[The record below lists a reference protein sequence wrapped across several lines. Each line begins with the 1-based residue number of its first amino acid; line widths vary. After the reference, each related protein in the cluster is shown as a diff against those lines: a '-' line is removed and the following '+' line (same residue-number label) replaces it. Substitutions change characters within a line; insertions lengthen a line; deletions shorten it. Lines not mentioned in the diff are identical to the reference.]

1 MQEIIRIR
9 ITPSTTFKL
18 LLAAVHV
25 AAAIA
30 IVISGLYL
38 GLKLLLA
45 GLVIISYLLM
55 YRKYRRDNPTIP
67 QEIIYRDDLSSR
79 KKRSQIKQR
88 FGWQI
93 ISNVGTSAG
102 IESAGI
108 ESAGIE
114 SAGIESAGME
124 GAGIRNESPA
134 ILLPQSIVL
143 GFYILLVFRLQDSG
157 RVIHL
162 PIFSFDISK
171 DDFRALKILLRF
183 NR

>member
-1 MQEIIRIR
+1 MQEIIRIK

-25 AAAIA
+25 AAIIA
-30 IVISGLYL
+30 IVISGLYVWM
-38 GLKLLLA
+38 KLLFV
-45 GLVIISYLLM
+45 GLVIINYLMM
-55 YRKYRRDNPTIP
+55 YRKYRRDNPIIP
-67 QEIIYRDDLSSR
+67 QEIIYRDDLSSS
-79 KKRSQIKQR
+79 KKRSHIKQR

-93 ISNVGTSAG
+93 IRSAGVSGG
-102 IESAGI
+102 IESADI
-108 ESAGIE
+108 ESAGV
-114 SAGIESAGME
+114 S
-124 GAGIRNESPA
+124 AGIRNESPA

-162 PIFSFDISK
+162 PIFSFDVAK

-183 NR
+183 NK

>member
-1 MQEIIRIR
+1 MQEIIRIK

-25 AAAIA
+25 AAIIA
-30 IVISGLYL
+30 IVISGLYVWM
-38 GLKLLLA
+38 KLLLT
-45 GLVIISYLLM
+45 GLVIINYLMM
-55 YRKYRRDNPTIP
+55 YRKYRRDNPIIP
-67 QEIIYRDDLSSR
+67 QEIIYRDDLSSS

-93 ISNVGTSAG
+93 MSN
-102 IESAGI
+102 
-108 ESAGIE
+108 
-114 SAGIESAGME
+114 
-124 GAGIRNESPA
+124 AGIRNEIPA

-162 PIFSFDISK
+162 PIFSFDVAK

-183 NR
+183 NK

>member
-25 AAAIA
+25 AAVIA
-30 IVISGLYL
+30 VVISGLYFWM
-38 GLKLLLA
+38 KLLLA
-45 GLVIISYLLM
+45 GLVIINYLMM

-67 QEIIYRDDLSSR
+67 QEIIYRDDLSSN

-93 ISNVGTSAG
+93 ISNVGMSAGVSTGIESTGIESTG

-108 ESAGIE
+108 ES
-114 SAGIESAGME
+114 
-124 GAGIRNESPA
+124 AGIRNESPA

>member
-1 MQEIIRIR
+1 MQEIIRIK
-9 ITPSTTFKL
+9 ISPSTTFKL

-25 AAAIA
+25 AAVIA
-30 IVISGLYL
+30 VVISGLYL
-38 GLKLLLA
+38 GVKLLLA
-45 GLVIISYLLM
+45 GLVIINYLMM
-55 YRKYRRDNPTIP
+55 YRKYRRDNPIIP
-67 QEIIYRDDLSSR
+67 QEIIYRDDLSSN

-93 ISNVGTSAG
+93 ISNVGMSAGVSTG
-102 IESAGI
+102 IESTGI
-108 ESAGIE
+108 ES
-114 SAGIESAGME
+114 
-124 GAGIRNESPA
+124 AGIRNESPA

>member
-1 MQEIIRIR
+1 MQENLQENMQEIIRIK

-25 AAAIA
+25 AAVVA
-30 IVISGLYL
+30 IVINGLYFWI
-38 GLKLLLA
+38 KFLLV
-45 GLVIISYLLM
+45 GLVIINYLTM
-55 YRKYRRDNPTIP
+55 YRKYRKDNPITS
-67 QEIIYRDDLSSR
+67 QEIIYRDDLSSS
-79 KKRSQIKQR
+79 KKRSHIKQR

-93 ISNVGTSAG
+93 IRNTGVSAG

-108 ESAGIE
+108 RN
-114 SAGIESAGME
+114 
-124 GAGIRNESPA
+124 AGIRNEIPA

-162 PIFSFDISK
+162 PIFSFDVAK

>member
-67 QEIIYRDDLSSR
+67 QEIIYRDDLSSS

-102 IESAGI
+102 V
-108 ESAGIE
+108 
-114 SAGIESAGME
+114 SAGME
-124 GAGIRNESPA
+124 GAGIRNAGIRNESPA

>member
-1 MQEIIRIR
+1 MQEIIRIK
-9 ITPSTTFKL
+9 ISPSTTFKL

-25 AAAIA
+25 AAVIA
-30 IVISGLYL
+30 VVISGLYFWM
-38 GLKLLLA
+38 KLLLA
-45 GLVIISYLLM
+45 GLVIISYLMM

-67 QEIIYRDDLSSR
+67 QEIIYRDDLSSN

-93 ISNVGTSAG
+93 ISNVGMSAGVSTG
-102 IESAGI
+102 IESTGI
-108 ESAGIE
+108 ES
-114 SAGIESAGME
+114 
-124 GAGIRNESPA
+124 AGIRNESPA